1 MAKRKRLTP
10 ATPGFL
16 DTESPVLETKS
27 MSPAPAYARA
37 PIAQVAGEAATAS
50 ALQELASEVKRAKD
64 EGRMIQMLPA
74 DQIEMSYLVRD
85 RMGADEEEMQV
96 LMDSLR
102 ARGQQTP
109 VEVVDLGEGRY
120 GLISGWRRL
129 TAMRR
134 LFAETGED
142 RFAQIKALLRRPE
155 NAAEAYVAMVEE
167 NEIRVG
173 LSYYERARVVAI
185 AVDQGVYETDKQAL
199 NALFASASRS
209 KRSKI
214 KSFLTLYHALDAHLR
229 FATSIGERQGLTL
242 AKLLDA
248 EPARAVDL
256 VQALQDAAPE
266 TAKDE
271 TACLERA
278 LRPAAKQSLTQPL
291 ETAPEPKRPMPNG
304 VDRLTDDLQAQYSGY
319 SLTLSGRGMSEAFR
333 VRLLDWIKA
342 NA

>member
-142 RFAQIKALLRRPE
+142 RFAQIKAPAAPPRKRRRGLCGHGRGKRNPRWPQLLR
-155 NAAEAYVAMVEE
+155 
-167 NEIRVG
+167 
-173 LSYYERARVVAI
+173 
-185 AVDQGVYETDKQAL
+185 
-199 NALFASASRS
+199 
-209 KRSKI
+209 
-214 KSFLTLYHALDAHLR
+214 
-229 FATSIGERQGLTL
+229 
-242 AKLLDA
+242 
-248 EPARAVDL
+248 ARAGGGD
-256 VQALQDAAPE
+256 
-266 TAKDE
+266 
-271 TACLERA
+271 C
-278 LRPAAKQSLTQPL
+278 
-291 ETAPEPKRPMPNG
+291 G
-304 VDRLTDDLQAQYSGY
+304 GSGG
-319 SLTLSGRGMSEAFR
+319 L
-333 VRLLDWIKA
+333 
-342 NA
+342 